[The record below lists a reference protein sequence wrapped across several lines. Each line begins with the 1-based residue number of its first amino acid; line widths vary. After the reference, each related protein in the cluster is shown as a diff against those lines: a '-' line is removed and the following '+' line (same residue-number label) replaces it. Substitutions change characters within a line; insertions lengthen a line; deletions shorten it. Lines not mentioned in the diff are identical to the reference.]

1 MKNKLTCVLALS
13 VICSHDEI
21 TAGVGSSEEDAG
33 GVTGSSEEE
42 DGVVT
47 SEEEVS
53 EETGV
58 SSEEAG
64 FSSEEAGVVLS
75 SLGKTEDA
83 GCSLLGAELE
93 TAGVGVLQE
102 ASNALAKR
110 IGTNFCIFI

>member
-1 MKNKLTCVLALS
+1 M
-13 VICSHDEI
+13 ICSHDEI
-21 TAGVGSSEEDAG
+21 TAGAGSSEEEGAG

-53 EETGV
+53 EE
-58 SSEEAG
+58 
-64 FSSEEAGVVLS
+64 AGVVFY
-75 SLGKTEDA
+75 SLGKTDDA
-83 GCSLLGAELE
+83 GCSLLGTELE

>member
-13 VICSHDEI
+13 VICSQDEI
-21 TAGVGSSEEDAG
+21 TAGVGSSEEEGAG

-53 EETGV
+53 EE
-58 SSEEAG
+58 AG
-64 FSSEEAGVVLS
+64 FSSEVVGVVLS
-75 SLGKTEDA
+75 LLVETDDA
-83 GCSLLGAELE
+83 GCSLLGTELE

>member
-1 MKNKLTCVLALS
+1 M
-13 VICSHDEI
+13 ICSQDEI
-21 TAGVGSSEEDAG
+21 TAGAGSSEEEGAG

-53 EETGV
+53 EEV
-58 SSEEAG
+58 
-64 FSSEEAGVVLS
+64 GVVLS
-75 SLGKTEDA
+75 LLVETDDA
-83 GCSLLGAELE
+83 GCSLLGTELE

-102 ASNALAKR
+102 TSNALANR